1 VLVVFAISDE
11 FNIAP
16 QANMGPLIVGVIV
29 AAVGASF
36 GANTGYAIN
45 PARDFGPR
53 LFAWIAG
60 WCKLALPGN
69 YKSTIGNAGDGSI
82 NVYFWIPI
90 VAPIVGGI
98 IAAVVYDLF
107 IRDILIA
114 RGNPPAGPPPVEEG
128 VVARDIE

>member
-1 VLVVFAISDE
+1 
-11 FNIAP
+11 
-16 QANMGPLIVGVIV
+16 LIVGVIV

-60 WCKLALPGN
+60 WGKLALPGN
-69 YKSTIGNAGDGSI
+69 YKSTVIGDGSI

-98 IAAVVYDLF
+98 IAAVVYDFF

-114 RGNPPAGPPPVEEG
+114 RGNPPVGPPPVEEG
-128 VVARDIE
+128 RVARDVGPT

>member
-1 VLVVFAISDE
+1 S
-11 FNIAP
+11 
-16 QANMGPLIVGVIV
+16 NMGPLIVGVIV
-29 AAVGASF
+29 GAVGASF

-60 WCKLALPGN
+60 WGKLALPGN
-69 YKSTIGNAGDGSI
+69 YKSVPPGNGSI

-90 VAPIVGGI
+90 IAPIVGGI
-98 IAAVVYDLF
+98 IAAVVYDFF

-114 RGNPPAGPPPVEEG
+114 RGNVPVGPPAMEEG
-128 VVARDIE
+128 RVARDVPNPPA